1 MVHDA
6 ESLGDMLKELMADYK
21 TLMEDA
27 KRVSKNVYEG
37 ENAFK
42 KAKGVLNGVL
52 NERKLIINKGQ
63 IEKQGDPS

>member
-6 ESLGDMLKELMADYK
+6 ESLGDILKELMADYK

-27 KRVSKNVYEG
+27 KQVSKNVYEG
-37 ENAFK
+37 ELAFK

-52 NERKLIINKGQ
+52 NERNLIVNKG
-63 IEKQGDPS
+63 